1 MSSQL
6 RNEVIY
12 ADMARRYLLFH
23 KGENQQDIKLWGLFN
38 KTQIARQLKTGALKT
53 FTYYARGPVWVYPT
67 CETYLTKI
75 KPIIDNHTLPE
86 ILEMVYG
93 K

>member
-6 RNEVIY
+6 RNNLIY

-23 KGENQQDIKLWGLFN
+23 AGEPWQDVKLWGLFN
-38 KTQIARQLKTGALKT
+38 RSQVARQLKTGALRT
-53 FTYYARGPVWVYPT
+53 FSYYASGHIWVYPT

-75 KPIIDNHTLPE
+75 KPIIDTKTLPE

>member
-6 RNEVIY
+6 RNAVIY
-12 ADMARRYLLFH
+12 ADMARRYILFH
-23 KGENQQDIKLWGLFN
+23 QGEEWQDVKLWGLFN
-38 KTQIARQLKTGALKT
+38 KAQVARQLKTGALKT
-53 FTYYARGPVWVYPT
+53 YTYYARGPVWVYPT

-75 KPIIDNHTLPE
+75 KPIIDNNTLPE

-93 K
+93 E

>member
-6 RNEVIY
+6 KNNLIY

-23 KGENQQDIKLWGLFN
+23 AGEPWQDVKLWGLFN
-38 KTQIARQLKTGALKT
+38 RSQVARQLKTGALKT
-53 FTYYARGPVWVYPT
+53 FSYYASGHIWVYPT

-75 KPIIDNHTLPE
+75 KPIIDTKTLPE

-93 K
+93 E